1 MVSLTFSQ
9 DGATLA
15 SGANDNTVRLW
26 SVSDPARATPIGQA
40 MSPNTKAGTF
50 LSFSPVHHMLGVS
63 SGTDTVRLWSLD
75 VDDAIDRI
83 CSATRGVLT
92 EEKWHEYLPRLDYAS
107 PCDH

>member
-9 DGATLA
+9 DGDTLA

-26 SVSDPARATPIGQA
+26 SVTDPAEAAPIGRA
-40 MSPNTKAGTF
+40 MSPNAKTGNF
-50 LSFSPVHHMLGVS
+50 LSFSPVSHMLGVS
-63 SGTDTVRLWSLD
+63 SGTDTVRLWSLG

-92 EEKWHEYLPRLDYAS
+92 EEKWHEYLPRLDYEP
-107 PCDH
+107 PCHQ